1 MASSP
6 VLTATAR
13 PVAAGDMVLIGCKHP
28 TGLILNLDSYKR
40 IGEGNIVQRIHGK
53 ASVMLRGWARKIGQ
67 PDDTEGGY
75 AMTAVPA
82 DFWEQWFRS
91 HKDSSLL
98 VDKIILPPA
107 SDGAAQARDHAE
119 VPAMFAPAKFKD
131 VPGIE
136 LGTRTDRVGT

>member
-1 MASSP
+1 MATSP

-13 PVAAGDMVLIGCKHP
+13 PVVAGDMVMIGCKHP
-28 TGLILNLDSYKR
+28 TGLILNLDSYKKVNEQ
-40 IGEGNIVQRIHGK
+40 GGVQRIHGK
-53 ASVMLRGWARKIGQ
+53 ASVTLRGWARKFGQ

-75 AMTAVPA
+75 ALTPVPA

-119 VPAMFAPAKFKD
+119 VSAMFSPATFKD

-136 LGTRTDRVGT
+136 LGTRT